1 MKYRLS
7 WMSLC
12 GERDFAYASESN
24 LLECIARIR
33 SIEGNVEIR
42 VTEL

>member
-7 WMSLC
+7 YLSLC
-12 GERDFAYASESN
+12 GEREFCYASESN

-33 SIEGNVEIR
+33 SVEGNVEIR